1 MSCFIVRLSAETS
14 YQCICNFSKLK
25 SVGNVFLAALG
36 PPVTGQWLATFPH
49 PCCRSVTLCVV
60 GNKVPCEALWRGQG
74 GQFGEHGT
82 HSPGYR
88 KLQKA
93 SSNYENRP

>member
-1 MSCFIVRLSAETS
+1 M
-14 YQCICNFSKLK
+14 
-25 SVGNVFLAALG
+25 
-36 PPVTGQWLATFPH
+36 TGHWLATF

-60 GNKVPCEALWRGQG
+60 GNKVPCEALGVG